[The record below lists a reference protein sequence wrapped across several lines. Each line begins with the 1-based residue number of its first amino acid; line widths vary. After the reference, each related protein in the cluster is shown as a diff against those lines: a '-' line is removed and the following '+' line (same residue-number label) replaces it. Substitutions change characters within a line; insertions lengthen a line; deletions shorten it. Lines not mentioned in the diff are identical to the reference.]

1 MNGSPGA
8 ALVVFQWTHI
18 SWKGECTLKLISRQQ
33 QPPEASVTENA
44 KNELVKRV
52 RKLRWVGEE
61 EEAEKAQRALGE
73 QTPSDSVL
81 AMPRETD

>member
-1 MNGSPGA
+1 MSR
-8 ALVVFQWTHI
+8 Q
-18 SWKGECTLKLISRQQ
+18 WKGECALKLISRQQ
-33 QPPEASVTENA
+33 QFSEASVTENA

-61 EEAEKAQRALGE
+61 EEAEKVQRALGE

>member
-1 MNGSPGA
+1 
-8 ALVVFQWTHI
+8 
-18 SWKGECTLKLISRQQ
+18 LKPTFREQ
-33 QPPEASVTENA
+33 QPSKGSVTENA

-52 RKLRWVGEE
+52 RKLRWAGEE

-73 QTPSDSVL
+73 QTPNDSVL

>member
-1 MNGSPGA
+1 
-8 ALVVFQWTHI
+8 
-18 SWKGECTLKLISRQQ
+18 LKLISRQQ
-33 QPPEASVTENA
+33 QPAEASATENA

>member
-1 MNGSPGA
+1 
-8 ALVVFQWTHI
+8 
-18 SWKGECTLKLISRQQ
+18 
-33 QPPEASVTENA
+33 VTENE

-52 RKLRWVGEE
+52 RKLRWAGEE

-73 QTPSDSVL
+73 QTPNDSVL

>member
-1 MNGSPGA
+1 M
-8 ALVVFQWTHI
+8 
-18 SWKGECTLKLISRQQ
+18 KLMSRQKR
-33 QPPEASVTENA
+33 PLEASMAENA

-81 AMPRETD
+81 AVPRETD